1 MKKFIFILCAAFL
14 TFALVL
20 GFITYNK
27 TTQALLSVNI
37 EALTNN
43 ENEETSNNEG
53 SNNKGDGSKFYYE
66 HLQGKPKTC
75 ILFRNVS
82 LNGEISFSSEKQTG
96 TLGYTSVKVE
106 GIMEICDKG
115 GSWVYC
121 VFMPDYKLKNKIF
134 AHSSECAKKKT
145 IIIKIMKKI
154 TLHIICII
162 SFFATACS
170 SNNAEVAGN
179 VKSIVFNSEEKCDE
193 LRFQQNTRY
202 HLPGHSPC
210 DE

>member
-106 GIMEICDKG
+106 GIMENCRQRRFR
-115 GSWVYC
+115 VYC
-121 VFMPDYKLKNKIF
+121 VFMPDYKLKNKILW
-134 AHSSECAKKKT
+134 HTLMSVQRKK
-145 IIIKIMKKI
+145 
-154 TLHIICII
+154 
-162 SFFATACS
+162 
-170 SNNAEVAGN
+170 
-179 VKSIVFNSEEKCDE
+179 
-193 LRFQQNTRY
+193 R
-202 HLPGHSPC
+202 
-210 DE
+210 

>member
-66 HLQGKPKTC
+66 HLQGTPKTS

-82 LNGEISFSSEKQTG
+82 LKERYLFQAKSRPERW
-96 TLGYTSVKVE
+96 
-106 GIMEICDKG
+106 GIRL
-115 GSWVYC
+115 
-121 VFMPDYKLKNKIF
+121 LKWKELWKYATKAVPGVLRIH
-134 AHSSECAKKKT
+134 ARLQIKK
-145 IIIKIMKKI
+145 
-154 TLHIICII
+154 
-162 SFFATACS
+162 
-170 SNNAEVAGN
+170 
-179 VKSIVFNSEEKCDE
+179 
-193 LRFQQNTRY
+193 
-202 HLPGHSPC
+202 
-210 DE
+210 

>member
-14 TFALVL
+14 TFPLVL

-115 GSWVYC
+115 GSGC
-121 VFMPDYKLKNKIF
+121 
-134 AHSSECAKKKT
+134 
-145 IIIKIMKKI
+145 
-154 TLHIICII
+154 
-162 SFFATACS
+162 TAYSCQTT
-170 SNNAEVAGN
+170 N
-179 VKSIVFNSEEKCDE
+179 
-193 LRFQQNTRY
+193 
-202 HLPGHSPC
+202 
-210 DE
+210 

>member
-1 MKKFIFILCAAFL
+1 M
-14 TFALVL
+14 L

-115 GSWVYC
+115 GSGC
-121 VFMPDYKLKNKIF
+121 
-134 AHSSECAKKKT
+134 
-145 IIIKIMKKI
+145 
-154 TLHIICII
+154 
-162 SFFATACS
+162 TAYTCQTT
-170 SNNAEVAGN
+170 N
-179 VKSIVFNSEEKCDE
+179 
-193 LRFQQNTRY
+193 
-202 HLPGHSPC
+202 
-210 DE
+210 

>member
-96 TLGYTSVKVE
+96 TLGY
-106 GIMEICDKG
+106 
-115 GSWVYC
+115 
-121 VFMPDYKLKNKIF
+121 
-134 AHSSECAKKKT
+134 
-145 IIIKIMKKI
+145 
-154 TLHIICII
+154 
-162 SFFATACS
+162 
-170 SNNAEVAGN
+170 NAEVAGN
-179 VKSIVFNSEEKCDE
+179 VKSIVFNSEESVTNSDFNKILDTTFRVIPLATNDE
-193 LRFQQNTRY
+193 CLISNIDRLEIVDGKFYIMDHMSQSVYVFNPDGSYAGKIHKHGRGPGEYTNY
-202 HLPGHSPC
+202 LPLGILFII
-210 DE
+210 